1 MNKVNWRY
9 LELDGHPLPNRIVLA
24 QDCKN
29 KTAVVIMSK
38 NKKYRYAFQ
47 CSCGKELVQKEVWR
61 WVYLEEIE

>member
-38 NKKYRYAFQ
+38 IKNIAMLFSALVVKNLCKKK
-47 CSCGKELVQKEVWR
+47 CGDGCIWR
-61 WVYLEEIE
+61 K